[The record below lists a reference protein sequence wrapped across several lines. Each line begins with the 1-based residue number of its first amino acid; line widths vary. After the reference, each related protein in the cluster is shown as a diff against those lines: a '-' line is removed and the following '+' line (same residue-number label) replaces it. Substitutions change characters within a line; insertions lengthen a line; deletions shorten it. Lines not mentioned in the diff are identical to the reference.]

1 VSASGFEIRARL
13 PLAHFALDVD
23 VRSDA
28 RWLGVFGPSG
38 SGKTSLLEA
47 VAGWRRGARVS
58 ARVNGVPLA
67 DDGAR
72 ALPPIEARGVGYVP
86 QDALLFPHWSVR
98 RNLEAGAARAR
109 ERDPALLERTLDVL
123 GIGHLLERS
132 TTQLS
137 GGERQR
143 VALARAILSGPRV
156 LLLDEPLGSLDR
168 GLRRRILPYLLRV
181 RDEFG
186 LPTLFVSHD
195 ATEVQ
200 ALCDEVVVLGSGRVE
215 AQGPPAHVFS
225 STRGRERVVEN
236 VVAGVVIDLG
246 VAGALLD
253 LVDGGRAFVPS
264 GGLSIG
270 ERVVFALGSEEIL
283 VALDR
288 PTRIS
293 ARNVLEADVVNVTP
307 TAVGEARVDAR
318 IGGRGATLSVT
329 LTQSSAQEL
338 ELRAGLRVHLLFKTT
353 ACRVLSVPDSDG
365 G

>member
-1 VSASGFEIRARL
+1 MRL

-28 RWLGVFGPSG
+28 RWLGIFGPSG
-38 SGKTSLLEA
+38 SGKTSLLESL
-47 VAGWRRGARVS
+47 AGWRRDAVVS
-58 ARVNGVPLA
+58 ARVDGVSLA
-67 DDGAR
+67 EH
-72 ALPPIEARGVGYVP
+72 LPRRSLPIEARGVGYVP

-98 RNLEAGAARAR
+98 RNLEAGSVRAGASDR
-109 ERDPALLERTLDVL
+109 KLVERTLAVL
-123 GIGHLLERS
+123 CIGHLLERS

-156 LLLDEPLGSLDR
+156 LLLDEPLGALDR
-168 GLRRRILPYLLRV
+168 ALRRRILPYLLRV

-200 ALCDEVVVLGSGRVE
+200 ALCDEVVVLEAGRVE

-225 STRGRERVVEN
+225 SVRGRERVVEN
-236 VVAGVVIDLG
+236 VLAGVVTELG
-246 VAGALLD
+246 TAGAVLELE
-253 LVDGGRAFVPS
+253 DGGRALVPS
-264 GGLSIG
+264 GGVTVG

-283 VALDR
+283 IALDR

-293 ARNVLEADVVNVTP
+293 ARNVVAAGVVSVTA
-307 TAVGEARVDAR
+307 TAEGEARVDAR
-318 IGGRGATLSVT
+318 IEGGGAVLSVT
-329 LTQSSAQEL
+329 LTQSSAAEL
-338 ELRAGLRVHLLFKTT
+338 ELRAGADVHLLFKTT
-353 ACRVLSVPDSDG
+353 ACRVLSVPEAE
-365 G
+365 